1 LHSPMQYI
9 RSHYDEYVQK
19 IKWYKLKI
27 FKYITPKLRKR
38 DKSFTKFD
46 NIVSNSNYTAKLAK
60 DIYNIDSKVSYPKV
74 DTVFL
79 DVVSNPNPNKYYLYV
94 GRLVRFVK
102 ELDKIIH
109 LFNETNQPLLI
120 MWSGPDEEYLKSI
133 SKWNI
138 IFIWWIEDPLEK
150 MNIMKNA
157 KWLVNITKESFW
169 LCTVESLLLW
179 VPVFAYNNWASPEL
193 IDSDSWI
200 LSTDKQHKILVKN
213 FLEFIEKNRDR
224 QKIQESI
231 KSKLK
236 NQKER

>member
-1 LHSPMQYI
+1 
-9 RSHYDEYVQK
+9 
-19 IKWYKLKI
+19 
-27 FKYITPKLRKR
+27 
-38 DKSFTKFD
+38 
-46 NIVSNSNYTAKLAK
+46 
-60 DIYNIDSKVSYPKV
+60 
-74 DTVFL
+74 
-79 DVVSNPNPNKYYLYV
+79 
-94 GRLVRFVK
+94 
-102 ELDKIIH
+102 
-109 LFNETNQPLLI
+109 
-120 MWSGPDEEYLKSI
+120 
-133 SKWNI
+133 
-138 IFIWWIEDPLEK
+138 